1 MNKRLSILLLLVFFI
16 VGSLPAQAQEAL
28 QYGTPITAEMTAEQ
42 FEFTYTFDGKVND
55 VVVISM
61 NPVDPLGNLNNTKL
75 TLQNAAG
82 GIIAEYQSYSSNQ
95 LFAQLPE
102 SAAYTV
108 IATRPDGAAG
118 ADVGEFTLSVDSI
131 RMIEIGASVTD
142 TISSAGNDHYYAY
155 SGDGDFYISYSKSAG
170 DFFPEVSVN
179 TIGFIENDGQLNAV
193 GSMSGGSFNIG
204 SIGTFAG
211 GQLYVIELDEAL
223 FDFNFSEVTAD
234 YTLDVLD
241 AAKLQ

>member
-1 MNKRLSILLLLVFFI
+1 MKKHIITLLLLTLCI
-16 VGSLPAQAQEAL
+16 VGILPVHAQEAL

-61 NPVDPLGNLNNTKL
+61 SPVDPLGSLNNTKL

-82 GIIAEYQSYSSNQ
+82 EIVAEYESFSSNQ

-102 SAAYTV
+102 SASYTV
-108 IATRPDGAAG
+108 IATRPEGAAG

-131 RMIEIGASVTD
+131 PMIELGASVSD
-142 TISSAGNDHYYAY
+142 SISSAGPDHYYAY
-155 SGDGDFYISYSKSAG
+155 IGDSDFYISYSKSAG

-179 TIGFIENDGQLNAV
+179 TIGFIENDGQLNSV
-193 GSMSGGSFNIG
+193 GSMSGGSFSIG
-204 SIGTFAG
+204 SIGTFTG